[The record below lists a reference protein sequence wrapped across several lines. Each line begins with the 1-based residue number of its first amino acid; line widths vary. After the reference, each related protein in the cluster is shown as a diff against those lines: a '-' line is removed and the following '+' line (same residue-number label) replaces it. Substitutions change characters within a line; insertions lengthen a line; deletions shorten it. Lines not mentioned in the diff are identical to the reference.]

1 MYSESDWQCKFSLF
15 LPKSPMF
22 VFLHIY
28 LWLEQSNVTL
38 KELIL
43 SPQRKYWK
51 IKSGLL
57 FDR

>member
-1 MYSESDWQCKFSLF
+1 LF
-15 LPKSPMF
+15 LPKSCTF

-43 SPQRKYWK
+43 SPLRKYWK
-51 IKSGLL
+51 IKSVLL
-57 FDR
+57 FDH

>member
-1 MYSESDWQCKFSLF
+1 MCSVSAQQSSFHFSF
-15 LPKSPMF
+15 PGMF
-22 VFLHIY
+22 VILHFY

-43 SPQRKYWK
+43 SPLRKYWK

-57 FDR
+57 FDH